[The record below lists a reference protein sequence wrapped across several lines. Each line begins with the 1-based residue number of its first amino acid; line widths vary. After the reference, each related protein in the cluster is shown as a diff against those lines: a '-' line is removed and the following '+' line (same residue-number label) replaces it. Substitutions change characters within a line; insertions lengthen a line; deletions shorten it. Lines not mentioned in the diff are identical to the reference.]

1 MRNVKDEIK
10 SFSLCFPGIL
20 PVLLPSKMELPQV
33 AFEEVAVYFT
43 DQEWALLNV
52 GDKVLYKDVM
62 QENFEHVMSL
72 GILLALKESKIAPCL
87 LLVTPYSSS
96 LAFHQVSFEEVA
108 MHFSEQE
115 WALLNVNEKA
125 LYKDVMQENYK
136 HILSLGFP
144 IAQPV
149 MASHTEQR
157 DGLWKSDFQD
167 YWKSQSLT
175 KFIPGDIS
183 PPGSP
188 TATTPFGRLLGHLQA
203 TDREELQEEN
213 QIVLGRLDE
222 TVPLRRNIRAP
233 EGPPADVGE
242 RKDSC
247 LKCGKTFCHKSALTA
262 HLRIHTGEKPYRC
275 QECGKSFNQSSALT
289 QHQRIHTGEKPY
301 ACVSCGKR
309 FSQSSALTQHQ
320 RIHTGERAYTCLDCG
335 KSFIYQSALIRHRRI
350 HTGEKCYTC
359 PDCGKGFNQSSNLIT
374 HRKIHKGVEGN
385 GTAYGNGK
393 KSPELEKRVQ
403 LEPHSNTYRT
413 FQQVCPQ
420 SSPLEKCLL
429 DWKISKRNPSDQAEE
444 TPVSSTGSVI
454 SQKDTVR
461 KVGIPRVKRP
471 LICHVCG
478 KNFRYSSH
486 LVNHQRIHTGEKPY
500 HCTDCGKNFIQN
512 SALKRHQRSHR
523 GDRPYRCSDCG
534 KSFSRNAHLAK
545 HQGIHTGL
553 KPYECLD
560 CGKKFSVKMNL
571 VIHQRIHTGEKPYIC
586 LECGK
591 SFSQRAHFI
600 IHRRIHTGEKPYECP
615 DCGRAFRVSSHLVT
629 HQKIHMAKTSF
640 ICPDCG
646 KSFNGSKQFVQHK
659 RCHTTGENRP
669 LPNSGVTIKCEP

>member
-1 MRNVKDEIK
+1 
-10 SFSLCFPGIL
+10 
-20 PVLLPSKMELPQV
+20 MELPQV
-33 AFEEVAVYFT
+33 AFEEVAVHFT
-43 DQEWALLNV
+43 EQEWALLNV
-52 GDKVLYKDVM
+52 GEKVLYRDVM
-62 QENFEHVMSL
+62 KENFEHVMSL

-96 LAFHQVSFEEVA
+96 VTFRQVSFEEVA

-115 WALLNVNEKA
+115 WALLNVNERA

-136 HILSLGFP
+136 HILSLGE
-144 IAQPV
+144 I
-149 MASHTEQR
+149 
-157 DGLWKSDFQD
+157 
-167 YWKSQSLT
+167 SQ
-175 KFIPGDIS
+175 
-183 PPGSP
+183 PGSP
-188 TATTPFGRLLGHLQA
+188 INTTSFGRLVDHLQA
-203 TDREELQEEN
+203 TESPNSDLRYLREECQEEK
-213 QIVLGRLDE
+213 QIVQGSFDE
-222 TVPLRRNIRAP
+222 PVPLRRSTQAA
-233 EGPPADVGE
+233 EGPPPEVGE

-247 LKCGKTFCHKSALTA
+247 PKCGKTFCHKSALTA
-262 HLRIHTGEKPYRC
+262 HLRIHTGEKPYHC

-301 ACVSCGKR
+301 ACLSCGKR

-320 RIHTGERAYTCLDCG
+320 RIHTGERAYTCLDCR

-374 HRKIHKGVEGN
+374 HRKIHKGMEGN
-385 GTAYGNGK
+385 ETAYGNDK
-393 KSPELEKRVQ
+393 KSPELENRVH
-403 LEPHSNTYRT
+403 LEPHSNTYMT
-413 FQQVCPQ
+413 FQQDCPQ

-429 DWKISKRNPSDQAEE
+429 DWKISKRNPSDEAQAA
-444 TPVSSTGSVI
+444 PVPSTGSLI

-523 GDRPYRCSDCG
+523 GDRPYRCPDCG

-571 VIHQRIHTGEKPYIC
+571 VIHQRIHTGEKPYMC

-646 KSFNGSKQFVQHK
+646 KSFNGGKQFIQHK
-659 RCHTTGENRP
+659 RCHATGENSP
-669 LPNSGVTIKCEP
+669 LPNSGVTIKSEP